1 MDGKPR
7 QELVGD
13 FGVQRKD
20 ACRSAESQQYT
31 LPAASIRVRMWS
43 AEVRMVGSP
52 GALMTKTLALLS
64 LLLPFAGSAM
74 AQGGDVAEK
83 QTMRPVIRGRQA
95 AVSSMRAQ
103 ATEAARR
110 ILDAG
115 GNAFDAAV
123 AGQAVLGITDFSD
136 NGLGSD
142 AVVLVYVVREKKVYS
157 VNAEPRAPRLATI
170 EWYEK
175 NSGAKIPGSDGLLSG
190 GLPGVVDAWYILL
203 DRWGTMS
210 FEQVLQPAIELAEN
224 GYPLGESSAED
235 IASTKKIL
243 KYPTTVKVYLPNH
256 KLPKPGD
263 IFRNPDLART
273 LRKLVDAEQANKSKG
288 RREALK
294 AARDRFYKGDIAREL
309 ASFSETNGGLF
320 RYDDFAEYTAEV
332 ETPVSI
338 DYRGYRIYKNPS
350 ASQGPTELIAL
361 NLLEGFDLK
370 ALGHNS
376 PDFLHTSVEAI
387 KLAMADREK
396 YLGDQD
402 FIKIP
407 YDGLLSKDY
416 ARERRN
422 LIDPQK
428 ASLELRPGSP
438 DKFLR
443 NTTASTQPL
452 KPVLRGNANHG
463 GDTSYIAVVD
473 QDRNM
478 VSFEPSLHSA
488 FGTGVVM
495 GSTGLILNCRG
506 DYYSLVRGEAN
517 ALAPGKRPRST
528 LQSTLVMKNDE
539 PYAILGSPG
548 GDDQVMRTMQ
558 TLINLVDFGMN
569 IQQAIEAPRWATR
582 SFPAS
587 PFPHTMYPGDM
598 AVEARIPETTR
609 QALIARG
616 HKLRVRPA
624 WSLGSNAGIVVD
636 PTTGVLS
643 AGADPRV
650 EAYAWAW

>member
-1 MDGKPR
+1 MV
-7 QELVGD
+7 LVSLCS
-13 FGVQRKD
+13 F
-20 ACRSAESQQYT
+20 
-31 LPAASIRVRMWS
+31 AAL
-43 AEVRMVGSP
+43 
-52 GALMTKTLALLS
+52 GA
-64 LLLPFAGSAM
+64 
-74 AQGGDVAEK
+74 AQGADTLTT
-83 QTMRPVIRGRQA
+83 QTMRPVIRGRVA

-103 ATEAARR
+103 ATEAARK

-123 AGQAVLGITDFSD
+123 AGQAVLGLTDFAD

-142 AVVLVYVVREKKVYS
+142 AVALVYVTREKKVYS
-157 VNAEPRAPRLATI
+157 VNAEPRAPKLATI

-175 NSGAKIPGSDGLLSG
+175 NSGGKIPESDGLLSG
-190 GLPGVVDAWYILL
+190 GLPGVVDAWYLML
-203 DRWGTMS
+203 DHWGTMS
-210 FEQVLQPAIELAEN
+210 FEQVLRPAIDLAEN
-224 GYPLGESSAED
+224 GFPLGESSAED
-235 IASTKKIL
+235 IANTKKIL
-243 KYPTTVKVYLPNH
+243 KYPTTVKVYLPGG

-263 IFRNPDLART
+263 VFRNPDLART
-273 LRKLVDAEQANKSKG
+273 LRKLVEAEQANKAKG
-288 RREALK
+288 RHEALK

-309 ASFSETNGGLF
+309 ASFSEANGGLF
-320 RYDDFAEYTAEV
+320 RYDDFADYTAEI

-350 ASQGPTELIAL
+350 ASQGPAELIAL

-376 PDFLHTSVEAI
+376 PDFLHTSVEAM

-402 FIKIP
+402 FVKIP

-416 ARERRN
+416 ARERRS
-422 LIDPQK
+422 LIDPQR
-428 ASLELRPGSP
+428 ASLELRPGSAE
-438 DKFLR
+438 KFAKNASASMKSLR
-443 NTTASTQPL
+443 
-452 KPVLRGNANHG
+452 PVLYGNAKHD

-473 QDRNM
+473 KDRNM
-478 VSFEPSLHSA
+478 VSFEPSLHSS

-495 GSTGLILNCRG
+495 GNTGFILNCRG

-517 ALAPGKRPRST
+517 ALEPGKRPRST
-528 LQSTLVMKNDE
+528 LQSTLVIKNDE

-548 GDDQVMRTMQ
+548 GDDQLMRTMQ

-569 IQQAIEAPRWATR
+569 IQQAIEAPRWSTR

-598 AVEARIPETTR
+598 AVEARISEPTR
-609 QALIARG
+609 QALITRG
-616 HKLRVRPA
+616 HKLRVVPA
-624 WSLGSNAGIVVD
+624 WSLGSNAGIVID
-636 PTTGVLS
+636 PTTSVLS

>member
-1 MDGKPR
+1 M
-7 QELVGD
+7 
-13 FGVQRKD
+13 
-20 ACRSAESQQYT
+20 RS
-31 LPAASIRVRMWS
+31 
-43 AEVRMVGSP
+43 
-52 GALMTKTLALLS
+52 
-64 LLLPFAGSAM
+64 
-74 AQGGDVAEK
+74 
-83 QTMRPVIRGRQA
+83 
-95 AVSSMRAQ
+95 Q
-103 ATEAARR
+103 ATETARR
-110 ILDAG
+110 ILEAG

-123 AGQAVLGITDFSD
+123 AGQAVLGLTDFAD

-142 AVVLVYVVREKKVYS
+142 AVVLVYVAREKNVYS
-157 VNAEPRAPRLATI
+157 VNAEPRAPKLATI

-175 NSGAKIPGSDGLLSG
+175 NNGGKIPESDGLLSG
-190 GLPGVVDAWYILL
+190 GLPGVVDAWYVLL

-210 FEQVLQPAIELAEN
+210 FEQVLQPAIDLAEN
-224 GYPLGESSAED
+224 GFPLGESSAQD
-235 IASTKKIL
+235 IAITKKIL
-243 KYPTTVKVYLPNH
+243 KYPTTLKIYLPNG
-256 KLPKPGD
+256 KPPKPGE

-273 LRKLVDAEQANKSKG
+273 LRKLVEAEQTNRAKG
-288 RREALK
+288 RHEALR

-309 ASFSETNGGLF
+309 AAFSEANGGLF

-332 ETPVSI
+332 ESPVSI
-338 DYRGYRIYKNPS
+338 DYRGYRVYKNPS

-370 ALGHNS
+370 ALGHNT
-376 PDFLHTSVEAI
+376 PDFLHTSVEAM

-407 YDGLLSKDY
+407 YDGLLSKEY
-416 ARERRN
+416 ARERRS

-438 DKFLR
+438 EKFVKNASANKQRLR
-443 NTTASTQPL
+443 
-452 KPVLRGNANHG
+452 PVLSGDAKHD

-473 QDRNM
+473 KDRNM

-495 GSTGLILNCRG
+495 GNTGLILNCRG

-517 ALAPGKRPRST
+517 ALEPRKRPRST
-528 LQSTLVMKNDE
+528 LQSTLVMKDDQ

-598 AVEARIPETTR
+598 AVEARIPEATR
-609 QALIARG
+609 NVLIARG
-616 HKLRVRPA
+616 HKLRVTPE
-624 WSLGSNAGIVVD
+624 WSLGSNAGIVID
-636 PTTGVLS
+636 PATGVLN

>member
-1 MDGKPR
+1 
-7 QELVGD
+7 
-13 FGVQRKD
+13 
-20 ACRSAESQQYT
+20 
-31 LPAASIRVRMWS
+31 
-43 AEVRMVGSP
+43 
-52 GALMTKTLALLS
+52 MTKTLGLVF
-64 LLLPFAGSAM
+64 LLLGFAGPVV
-74 AQGGDVAEK
+74 AQSTDAVTTH
-83 QTMRPVIRGRQA
+83 TMRPVIRGRHA
-95 AVSSMRAQ
+95 AVSSMRSQ

-110 ILDAG
+110 ILEAG

-123 AGQAVLGITDFSD
+123 AGQAVLGLTDFAD

-142 AVVLVYVVREKKVYS
+142 AVVLVYVAREKKVYS
-157 VNAEPRAPRLATI
+157 VNAEPRAPKLATI
-170 EWYEK
+170 EWYER
-175 NSGAKIPGSDGLLSG
+175 NNGGRIPESDGLLSG
-190 GLPGVVDAWYILL
+190 GVPGVVDAWYVLL

-210 FEQVLQPAIELAEN
+210 FEQVLQPAINLAEN
-224 GYPLGESSAED
+224 GFPLGESSAED
-235 IASTKKIL
+235 IASTEKIL
-243 KYPTTVKVYLPNH
+243 KYPTTVKVYLPNG
-256 KLPKPGD
+256 KVPEPGD

-273 LRKLVDAEQANKSKG
+273 LRNLVEAEQATTAKG
-288 RREALK
+288 RHEALR
-294 AARDRFYKGDIAREL
+294 AARDRFYQGDIAREL

-370 ALGHNS
+370 VLGHNT
-376 PDFLHTSVEAI
+376 PDFLHTSVEAM

-407 YDGLLSKDY
+407 YDGLLSKEY
-416 ARERRN
+416 ARERRG
-422 LIDPQK
+422 LIDSRK
-428 ASLELRPGSP
+428 ASFELRPGLP
-438 DKFLR
+438 EKFVKNTSASEPGLR
-443 NTTASTQPL
+443 
-452 KPVLRGNANHG
+452 PVLGGNANHD
-463 GDTSYIAVVD
+463 GDTSYIALVD
-473 QDRNM
+473 KDRNM

-495 GSTGLILNCRG
+495 GNTGLILNCRG

-517 ALAPGKRPRST
+517 ALEPGKRPRST
-528 LQSTLVMKNDE
+528 LQSTLVMKDNK

-548 GDDQVMRTMQ
+548 GDDQVIRTMQ
-558 TLINLVDFGMN
+558 TLINLVDFDMN
-569 IQQAIEAPRWATR
+569 IQQAIEAPRWSTR

-587 PFPHTMYPGDM
+587 PFPHTMHPGDM
-598 AVEARIPETTR
+598 AVEARISEATR

-624 WSLGSNAGIVVD
+624 WSMGSNAGIVID